1 MAGRG
6 RRRIAAPAVGVV
18 TCLAVMGA
26 ACSASSERADSAA
39 DDAHPAKVQPPSTP
53 SSPPPPI
60 DRLRPGEPCPV
71 TRGVD
76 PSTVP
81 RLLDPEADGDV
92 GWYGADDLW
101 VRLPSARALGKFP
114 TVTMEDGE
122 FTDDYGRP
130 AVRAI
135 RLDGPGRADISFGGY
150 ATEVT
155 RLPREPLQWW
165 PTSVEVPAPGCW
177 MVTVEFR
184 SSTIRAVLR
193 VRSLAYAPAG

>member
-18 TCLAVMGA
+18 ASLAVLGA
-26 ACSASSERADSAA
+26 ACSGSGEPA
-39 DDAHPAKVQPPSTP
+39 DDAASTARPGKVQPDSV
-53 SSPPPPI
+53 SPPPI
-60 DRLRPGEPCPV
+60 DRLRTGEPCPV

-76 PSTVP
+76 PSTIP
-81 RLLDPEADGDV
+81 RLLDPAADDDV
-92 GWYGADDLW
+92 GWYGGDDLW
-101 VRLPSARALGKFP
+101 VRLPSGRALGKFP

-130 AVRAI
+130 AVRAT

-165 PTSVEVPAPGCW
+165 PTSVEVSAPGCW

-184 SSTIRAVLR
+184 GGAVHVVLP
-193 VRSLAYAPAG
+193 VRSLPDAPAG